1 MPGGS
6 SDCILAAKSS
16 FAGDT
21 GAAPELASGGTMTRS
36 QIIVLV
42 GLVCLLAVLALPA
55 RARADAASDG
65 WTWDESAAT
74 AEPAPDG
81 WTWDESAAPA
91 DPAPDGATS
100 AESAATAE
108 PAPDGWTWDESAAP
122 ADPAPDGGTGDGSST
137 GGEPSS

>member
-21 GAAPELASGGTMTRS
+21 GAAPELASGGTMKRS

-55 RARADAASDG
+55 LARADAASDG
-65 WTWDESAAT
+65 WTWD
-74 AEPAPDG
+74 
-81 WTWDESAAPA
+81 
-91 DPAPDGATS
+91 
-100 AESAATAE
+100 ESAATAE